1 MLADIDI
8 YQLLEEQVK
17 VPLIPCMS
25 VLGAVVV
32 LLVFIL
38 GGQNRHLSLQN
49 LVLLLATSCCL
60 SLVRICPRLVAVD
73 MQI

>member
-8 YQLLEEQVK
+8 YKLLEEQVK
-17 VPLIPCMS
+17 VPLILCMS
-25 VLGAVVV
+25 MLGAVVV

-49 LVLLLATSCCL
+49 LVLLLAASLLFVSCENL
-60 SLVRICPRLVAVD
+60 P
-73 MQI
+73 QIGSC